1 MSGIPAREYNEYLK
15 RVKYANDIRSR
26 EMMRTIQNELY
37 SKYGKDNDD
46 VKWLVGKFKLHTD

>member
-1 MSGIPAREYNEYLK
+1 MSGIPEREYNEYLK

-26 EMMRTIQNELY
+26 EMMRAIQNELY

-46 VKWLVGKFKLHTD
+46 VKWLVGQFKLHTD

>member
-26 EMMRTIQNELY
+26 EMMRAIQNELY

-46 VKWLVGKFKLHTD
+46 VKWLVGQFKLHTD

>member
-15 RVKYANDIRSR
+15 KVNYANDIRSR
-26 EMMRTIQNELY
+26 EMMRAIQNELC

-46 VKWLVGKFKLHTD
+46 VKWLVSQFKLHTD

>member
-46 VKWLVGKFKLHTD
+46 VKWLVGQFKLHTD